1 MRKLGNTLYYP
12 WHKPERMKVAGEW
25 MDSAATIQSRDWLGW
40 YPASSPAPCWCWKS
54 VAAKEFPLLSPHCD
68 LLWLLG
74 PSVYLNLPRM
84 RINSGARTCPACLP
98 ACVRT
103 EKGALSVLSSFLCH
117 SSCHLLGLPFN
128 QISALSSRL
137 SWTQALS
144 APLTSPVTC
153 EWDHAG
159 CIPLSH
165 TLIKALPASPSDPSQ
180 ILIFY
185 FISAS

>member
-117 SSCHLLGLPFN
+117 SSCHLLGLPLTRSLLFPLV
-128 QISALSSRL
+128 SHEPRPSLHLSRHQL
-137 SWTQALS
+137 HANGIMQAAFPCRTHL
-144 APLTSPVTC
+144 
-153 EWDHAG
+153 
-159 CIPLSH
+159 
-165 TLIKALPASPSDPSQ
+165 
-180 ILIFY
+180 
-185 FISAS
+185 